1 MVRGEADLETT
12 ARHLLR
18 HQCGGYV
25 FARIQWR
32 LTVRMEEQEHVPGCS
47 LRAAVDLISL
57 AGGGRLHPRKALR
70 PPPLPPARRAGP
82 VRHTPS
88 LTTFPPLSRRQGPRQ
103 LLPPGPPRDSP
114 VP

>member
-57 AGGGRLHPRKALR
+57 AGGGIHPPRQNFFR
-70 PPPLPPARRAGP
+70 PPPPRGGC
-82 VRHTPS
+82 TP
-88 LTTFPPLSRRQGPRQ
+88 
-103 LLPPGPPRDSP
+103 PPGKSDQQRRDRKSTPLDSP
-114 VP
+114 HPITTYVLLF

>member
-57 AGGGRLHPRKALR
+57 AGGGGPPAGKSLWRPAPPRARPAAALR
-70 PPPLPPARRAGP
+70 PNHFLY
-82 VRHTPS
+82 TS
-88 LTTFPPLSRRQGPRQ
+88 LVLFCGNGRRQRRPLRLRVG
-103 LLPPGPPRDSP
+103 G
-114 VP
+114 